1 MEKLKITIHIWPGAS
16 IKLINCSV
24 FAFWVKYL
32 VLYFPANTINLNCV
46 TFNLRKGN
54 LSQELE
60 RVHKPFAKN
69 VLHHPLGKR
78 SCSTE
83 EKLLKNTRR
92 ITSLVNIKFPGKN
105 DNDSNNRII

>member
-60 RVHKPFAKN
+60 RVHKLFAKN
-69 VLHHPLGKR
+69 VFHPATTPWGK
-78 SCSTE
+78 E
-83 EKLLKNTRR
+83 VVLLKRNCSK
-92 ITSLVNIKFPGKN
+92 ILGELLHW
-105 DNDSNNRII
+105 